1 MPRAK
6 EKYGGV
12 HTHSL
17 APSGVGSAFISLF
30 ILYCFGSPGKLLS
43 GPHPRGYLKEN
54 GKKKMLF
61 ITNEVNSTVSSK
73 RAGNVRDFRSLS
85 LGF

>member
-12 HTHSL
+12 HSQSRSL
-17 APSGVGSAFISLF
+17 RCWISIHFIVYTVLF
-30 ILYCFGSPGKLLS
+30 WLPREIAVRASSKRLFKGKWK
-43 GPHPRGYLKEN
+43 KE
-54 GKKKMLF
+54 MLF